1 MLYPQPPEIND
12 VTLGKTMARKRDKIR
27 FCLDDY
33 LATLTA
39 DERSQFLLDNTD
51 LLSIIYN
58 GVSDEKIMSDARKY
72 DEENGTDLFSE
83 VIRFRVYCIACHK
96 LDCDC

>member
-1 MLYPQPPEIND
+1 
-12 VTLGKTMARKRDKIR
+12 MARKRDKIR

-33 LATLTA
+33 LATLTSE
-39 DERSQFLLDNTD
+39 ERSQFLLENTD
-51 LLSIIYN
+51 LLSIIY
-58 GVSDEKIMSDARKY
+58 GGDSDEKIMSEARKY

>member
-1 MLYPQPPEIND
+1 
-12 VTLGKTMARKRDKIR
+12 MARKRDKIR

-33 LATLTA
+33 LATLTTE
-39 DERSQFLLDNTD
+39 ERSQYLLENTD
-51 LLSIIYN
+51 LLAIIY
-58 GVSDEKIMSDARKY
+58 GGDGDEKIMSDARKY

>member
-1 MLYPQPPEIND
+1 M
-12 VTLGKTMARKRDKIR
+12 GRKRDKIR
-27 FCLDDY
+27 FCMDDY

-39 DERSQFLLDNTD
+39 EDRSQFLLDNTN
-51 LLSIIYN
+51 LISIIYA
-58 GVSDEKIMSDARKY
+58 GESDEKIMSEARRH
-72 DEENGTDLFSE
+72 DEENGTDLFTE